1 MFIDVDHLLIARAKT
16 GNWDAVRFCLSNPVA
31 AVADQSRIFDHGD
44 VGVLSR
50 LLSHLLIIGVVVP
63 GLALASLDLAI
74 VTGVV
79 LYVHIVCDV
88 VWDRWRLEDHAAE
101 SASINELVRELR

>member
-1 MFIDVDHLLIARAKT
+1 MFIDVDHLLIARVKT
-16 GNWDAVRFCLSNPVA
+16 GTWDALRFCLSNPLA

-44 VGVLSR
+44 VGILSR

-63 GLALASLDLAI
+63 ILALASLPLAV

-79 LYVHIVCDV
+79 LYVHLVCDV
-88 VWDRWRLEDHAAE
+88 VWDRWQLEQDTNE
-101 SASINELVRELR
+101 FDSVDELVRGLR

>member
-16 GNWDAVRFCLSNPVA
+16 GNWDAVRFCLSNPAA

-88 VWDRWRLEDHAAE
+88 VWDRWRLEDHAAA
-101 SASINELVRELR
+101 SASINEFVRELR